1 MLISFM
7 VASEPVLLR
16 CNVSARFGSTYTK
29 IEMVQT
35 RFAWPRCNDDTHIC
49 EVFHIFTKKI
59 KRCNVMWS

>member
-16 CNVSARFGSTYTK
+16 CNVSARFGSTHTK
-29 IEMVQT
+29 IEMTQT
-35 RFAWPRCNDDTHIC
+35 RFAWPLCNDDTHIHKC
-49 EVFHIFTKKI
+49 SIFFTKKI